1 MAERLADI
9 PTIFISRFFYARRT
23 VGAGRDLPQ
32 DLAADTA
39 GVVRPDELPAA
50 SLPLPAGEDF
60 RAQRIGNSARLDC
73 YFMGWG
79 VRGRG
84 LTT

>member
-9 PTIFISRFFYARRT
+9 PTVFISRFFYARRT
-23 VGAGRDLPQ
+23 VGAGRDLPRN
-32 DLAADTA
+32 LAPDAA
-39 GVVRPDELPAA
+39 GVVRPDELPTAI
-50 SLPLPAGEDF
+50 LPLPAGEDF
-60 RAQRIGNSARLDC
+60 RAQRMANSARLDR